1 MSNIKYMKLYQF
13 LAHIG
18 FKKNEATV
26 YLATL
31 ENGPISPPAL
41 ARETDLPRTTVNFIL
56 RHLVERG
63 AIGKTTNKKR
73 ILYVAESPD
82 TLINNLKSL
91 IKHGEELLPELE
103 ARYNKNERKPR
114 IVFYEGKDAVQ
125 KVYDDTL
132 LTRPAEI
139 LEWNTD
145 EYFNFHKYK
154 VDPHYI
160 DKRVK
165 LGIKAKRIA
174 GEGSRWQTNHKRYDA
189 GELSETKIAPKHIF
203 SPEIEVNIYG
213 NKVAFL
219 NYTENMSVIIE
230 SKAIANAM
238 RQAYQLSWLGAKD
251 VEAKELNS
259 VLT

>member
-1 MSNIKYMKLYQF
+1 MKLDQF
-13 LAHIG
+13 LSHIG
-18 FKKNEATV
+18 FKKNEVAV

-31 ENGPISPPAL
+31 EKGPASPPQL
-41 ARETDLPRTTVNFIL
+41 AWVTDLPRTTVNLIL

-63 AIGKTTNKKR
+63 VVGKTTVKKR
-73 ILYVAESPD
+73 TLYVAEPPD
-82 TLINNLKSL
+82 TLVNNLKSL
-91 IKHGEELLPELE
+91 VKRGERLLPELE

-114 IVFYEGKDAVQ
+114 IVFYEGKEAVQ

-132 LTRPAEI
+132 EVRPDEI

-165 LGIKAKRIA
+165 LGIKAKRLA
-174 GEGSRWQTNHKRYDA
+174 GESSRWQVKHKRYDPS
-189 GELSETKIAPKHIF
+189 ELSETIIVPKNIF
-203 SPEIEVNIYG
+203 WPEIEVNIYS

-219 NYTENMSVIIE
+219 NYAESMSLIIE

-238 RQAYQLSWLGAKD
+238 RQAYDLAWRGAKS
-251 VEAKELNS
+251 VEVK
-259 VLT
+259 

>member
-1 MSNIKYMKLYQF
+1 MKLDQF
-13 LAHIG
+13 LSHIG
-18 FKKNEATV
+18 FKKNETAV

-31 ENGPISPPAL
+31 EKGPISPPQL
-41 ARETDLPRTTVNFIL
+41 ARETGLPRTTVNLIL

-63 AIGKTTNKKR
+63 VVGKTTVKKR
-73 ILYVAESPD
+73 VRYLAEPPDILV
-82 TLINNLKSL
+82 NNLKSL
-91 IKHGEELLPELE
+91 VKHGEGLLPELA

-132 LTRPAEI
+132 VVKPAEI

-145 EYFNFHKYK
+145 EYFDFHKYQ

-174 GEGSRWQTNHKRYDA
+174 GESSRWQTKHKQFDVA
-189 GELSETKIAPKHIF
+189 ELSETRIVPKELF
-203 SPEIEVNIYG
+203 WPEIEVNIYG

-219 NYTENMSVIIE
+219 NYAENMSVIIE
-230 SKAIANAM
+230 SKAIAAAM
-238 RQAYQLSWLGAKD
+238 RQAYQLSWVGAKSLE
-251 VEAKELNS
+251 VKS
-259 VLT
+259 